1 MSNSTKKHVMFK
13 PLSLFIGLRYTRA
26 KRRNHFISFISMSS
40 MIGIALGVMVLITV
54 LSVMNGFD
62 EQIKDRVFSMA
73 PQLTISTLS
82 GAVPDWHALDA
93 QVADF
98 PGVTHTAPYVY
109 GQGMLTSFGQVH
121 PALVFG
127 VDPAREGKISS
138 IDKIMTVGSMD
149 ALKPGNFGIVLGQ
162 ALAANLS
169 ADIGDKVTLITPEVA
184 TTPMGIIPRYKRF
197 TVVGI
202 FNPGSGFGYDT
213 TLAYINLKDAQALF
227 KMGSQVSGLRL
238 KLKDLYK
245 APALQNQ
252 LTKILPPDTVM
263 MNWTEQY
270 GQFFSAIQLEKNMMF
285 LILLL
290 IIAVAVFNLVSS
302 LVMVINDK
310 QADIA
315 ILRTLGATPK
325 VVMSIFIIQG
335 SIIGFIGML
344 LGLITGIILALH
356 VTEIVQWIQNVFHV
370 QFLSASVNY
379 VDYLPSKIEPSDVI
393 KVCSMAFVMSL
404 LATLYPA
411 WRASKVL
418 PVEALRYE

>member
-1 MSNSTKKHVMFK
+1 MFK

-40 MIGIALGVMVLITV
+40 MLGIALGVMVLITV

-62 EQIKDRVFSMA
+62 DQIKNRVFSMA
-73 PQLTISTLS
+73 PQLTISSLT
-82 GAVPDWHALDA
+82 GALPDWQATNA
-93 QVADF
+93 QVAHF
-98 PGVTHTAPYVY
+98 PGVTNTAPYVY

-121 PALVFG
+121 PAIVFG
-127 VDPAREGKISS
+127 VDPVKEGNISD
-138 IDKIMTVGSMD
+138 INKIMSAGSMN
-149 ALKPGNFGIVLGQ
+149 ALKPGSFGIVLGQ

-227 KMGSQVSGLRL
+227 KMGTQVSGLRL
-238 KLKDLYK
+238 KLKDLYQ
-245 APALQNQ
+245 ASAMQDQ
-252 LTKILPPDTVM
+252 LAKILPPDTVM

-270 GQFFSAIQLEKNMMF
+270 GQFFSAIQLEKTMMF

-344 LGLITGIILALH
+344 LGLTGGIILSLH
-356 VTEIVQWIQNVFHV
+356 VTEIVQWIQAVFHV
-370 QFLSASVNY
+370 QFLSSSVNY
-379 VDYLPSKIEPSDVI
+379 VDFLPSKIQASDVI
-393 KVCSMAFVMSL
+393 KVCIMAFLMSL
-404 LATLYPA
+404 VATLYPA
-411 WRASKVL
+411 WRASKVE